1 MTRAGD
7 KLRLR
12 LGCGLLAF
20 GFGPIPPAAAAP
32 TQCNFVV
39 FVPKTKKL
47 SEIKTKGKRGENAK
61 RCRPH
66 CNWYGQGTRTMKRIR
81 IRIRIRLSKPCKICV
96 CVCVYICWWLS
107 VFVSCLAVVPPPPQP
122 LSPSP
127 PDELSFPWLYAIW
140 ITQVSWHFCASV
152 LWSFS
157 SLLSCSCVSVGI
169 CVQEGKSVRYNII
182 IKWIAKVCPYQTCV
196 VHQGMQTRDGKY
208 SFWEEEILILEFR

>member
-1 MTRAGD
+1 MPNVVGRTAIDMAKGRE
-7 KLRLR
+7 RWS
-12 LGCGLLAF
+12 
-20 GFGPIPPAAAAP
+20 GFGYE
-32 TQCNFVV
+32 FVFDCQSHV
-39 FVPKTKKL
+39 K
-47 SEIKTKGKRGENAK
+47 
-61 RCRPH
+61 
-66 CNWYGQGTRTMKRIR
+66 Y
-81 IRIRIRLSKPCKICV
+81 V

>member
-96 CVCVYICWWLS
+96 CVYMLVAICVCQLP
-107 VFVSCLAVVPPPPQP
+107 CGCTA
-122 LSPSP
+122 PSTAPFSIP

-157 SLLSCSCVSVGI
+157 SLLSCSCVSVSI